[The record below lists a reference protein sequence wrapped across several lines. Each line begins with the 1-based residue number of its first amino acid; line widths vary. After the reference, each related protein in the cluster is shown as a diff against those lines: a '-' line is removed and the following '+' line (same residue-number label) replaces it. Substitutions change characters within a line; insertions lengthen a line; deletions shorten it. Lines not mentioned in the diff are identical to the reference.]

1 MMAELNLLVALA
13 ALLIEALL
21 GYPDRL
27 MQHVGHPVVW
37 MGRLIDVLDA
47 RLNRETFTASSR
59 RAAGVLALL
68 TLILAVAIPAVWL
81 ERGLRALPLGAVAVA
96 LVASTLIAQRSLY
109 DHVARVADAL
119 DREGL
124 AAGRAA
130 VAHIVGRDPDS
141 LDAAGVARAAIE
153 SLAENFSDAVVAPAL
168 WLIVG
173 GLAGGAVYKAINT
186 ADSMIGHRTARH
198 QAFGWGAARLD
209 DLVNV
214 PASRLAALLI
224 VAAAVATPGL
234 SRRAGRAA
242 WAALRRD
249 AARHRSPNAGYP
261 EAATAGALGLK
272 LAGPRFYG
280 GLRVA
285 DAYMGDGRW
294 EATVADIRLAL
305 SLYQRADGILIAVI
319 AALTLF
325 MWNVAAWA
333 SVI

>member
-1 MMAELNLLVALA
+1 MLHDIQLNLLVGLG
-13 ALLIEALL
+13 ALLIEALT

-27 MQHVGHPVVW
+27 TRHVGHPVVW

-47 RLNRETFTASSR
+47 RLNRQIWTARSR
-59 RAAGVLALL
+59 CGAGALALL
-68 TLILAVAIPAVWL
+68 ILILAVAVASGVL
-81 ERGLRALPLGAVAVA
+81 ECGLRALPFGAVAVA
-96 LVASTLIAQRSLY
+96 LAASALIAQRSLY

-119 DREGL
+119 DRDGL

-168 WLIVG
+168 WLVVG

-209 DLVNV
+209 DLINL

-224 VAAAVATPGL
+224 VAAAAVTPAL
-234 SRRAGRAA
+234 SRRAAAAA

-261 EAATAGALGLK
+261 ESAVAGALGLK

-280 GLRVA
+280 GIRVA
-285 DAYMGDGRW
+285 DACMGDGRW
-294 EATVADIRLAL
+294 EATATDIRAALA
-305 SLYQRADGILIAVI
+305 LYQRADGILIALL
-319 AALTLF
+319 AALALF
-325 MWNVAAWA
+325 VWSVAP
-333 SVI
+333 